1 MKGMVQYLPCDVKQ
15 SIKDGR
21 VSLIT
26 VWHFHTPRVSKE
38 DEAST
43 VHCFPLT

>member
-1 MKGMVQYLPCDVKQ
+1 MQGKMRCLPCDVKQ
-15 SIKDGR
+15 CIKDGS

-26 VWHFHTPRVSKE
+26 VWHFHIPTVSKE

-43 VHCFPLT
+43 VECFPLT